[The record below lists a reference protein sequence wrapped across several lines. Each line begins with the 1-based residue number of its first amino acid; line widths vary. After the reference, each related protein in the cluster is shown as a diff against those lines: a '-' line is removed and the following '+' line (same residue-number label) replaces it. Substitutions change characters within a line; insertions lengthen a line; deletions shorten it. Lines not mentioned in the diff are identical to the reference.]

1 MLDRGHIQENPR
13 RGHGGNKLF
22 LQRIRH
28 VLVERAGQNYR
39 SYANSRN
46 GIRNGGLCVHREDI
60 G

>member
-1 MLDRGHIQENPR
+1 
-13 RGHGGNKLF
+13 LF

-28 VLVERAGQNYR
+28 VLVERAGQNYW